1 MLKKISR
8 AVCRLDL
15 SFMGRQLHLKGDGPK
30 SVSYDLADGSD
41 PQHYPLLLAPQQGT
55 AIVMPKKGK
64 NCKKGPGE
72 QWLAL
77 WIWSH
82 GLKGFYDNLMLPASG
97 HRYEPDIAYIDEL
110 RGIYI
115 DIENDEP
122 YSMSKRLPTHY
133 IGKDDERN
141 RHITSAGWIVLRF
154 SEQQFIDAP
163 ARVARR
169 VMDVVRAIAPDVE
182 MPKCLRDVSPIE
194 PDPRWD
200 YDTACSRAKYRYR
213 NTYMDKHLIFR
224 LSKIF
229 MRY

>member
-1 MLKKISR
+1 MLKKFYR
-8 AVCRLDL
+8 TVCKFDL
-15 SFMGRQLHLKGDGPK
+15 SFLGSKLRLHGDGPQN
-30 SVSYDLADGSD
+30 VSYTLTDSNDL
-41 PQHYPLLLAPQQGT
+41 QHYPLLLVPRQDTPIVIPQQ
-55 AIVMPKKGK
+55 GK

-82 GLKGFYDNLMLPASG
+82 RLKGFHDNVTLYTNG
-97 HRYEPDIAYIDEL
+97 HRYEPDLAYIDEQ

-122 YSMSKRLPTHY
+122 YTIGKHIPTHY

-154 SEQQFIDAP
+154 SERQFIDEP
-163 ARVARR
+163 AGVART
-169 VMDVVRAIAPDVE
+169 VMDVVRLIAPDVE
-182 MPKCLRDVSPIE
+182 MPKRLRDVSPVE

-200 YDTACSRAKYRYR
+200 YGMALSRAKSRYR
-213 NTYMDKHLIFR
+213 NTYMDKHFVFR
-224 LSKIF
+224 LTHLIGI
-229 MRY
+229 